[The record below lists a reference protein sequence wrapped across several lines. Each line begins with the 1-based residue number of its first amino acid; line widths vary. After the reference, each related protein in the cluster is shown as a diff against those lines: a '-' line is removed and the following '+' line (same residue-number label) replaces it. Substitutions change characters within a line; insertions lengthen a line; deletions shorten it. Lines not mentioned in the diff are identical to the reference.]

1 MGEIKIIIKQKR
13 IYMKKLTTIALL
25 AIGLA
30 SSASAHHMAES
41 DTAGVNIPE
50 SSPHLLM
57 TFY

>member
-1 MGEIKIIIKQKR
+1 
-13 IYMKKLTTIALL
+13 MKKLTTILLL

-30 SSASAHHMAES
+30 SSASAHHMAVY
-41 DTAGVNIPE
+41 DDAGVNIPE

>member
-1 MGEIKIIIKQKR
+1 
-13 IYMKKLTTIALL
+13 MKKSTTILLL

-41 DTAGVNIPE
+41 DTAGVNIAE

>member
-1 MGEIKIIIKQKR
+1 
-13 IYMKKLTTIALL
+13 MKKLTMVFLL

-30 SSASAHHMAES
+30 SSASAHHMAQY
-41 DTAGVNIPE
+41 DDAGINIPE

>member
-1 MGEIKIIIKQKR
+1 
-13 IYMKKLTTIALL
+13 MKTLTTLLLL

-30 SSASAHHMAES
+30 SSASAHHMAAY
-41 DTAGVNIPE
+41 DDAGVNIPE

>member
-1 MGEIKIIIKQKR
+1 MKR
-13 IYMKKLTTIALL
+13 LITILFL
-25 AIGLA
+25 AVGLA

>member
-1 MGEIKIIIKQKR
+1 
-13 IYMKKLTTIALL
+13 MKKLTTMVLL
-25 AIGLA
+25 TIGLL
-30 SSASAHHMAES
+30 SSASAHHMAQT

>member
-1 MGEIKIIIKQKR
+1 
-13 IYMKKLTTIALL
+13 MKKLITLSLL

-41 DTAGVNIPE
+41 DTAGTSIPE

>member
-1 MGEIKIIIKQKR
+1 MR
-13 IYMKKLTTIALL
+13 KLTTLLLL

-41 DTAGVNIPE
+41 DTAGVNIDE

-57 TFY
+57 TF

>member
-1 MGEIKIIIKQKR
+1 MKR
-13 IYMKKLTTIALL
+13 LATMLLL

-30 SSASAHHMAES
+30 SSASAHHMAQS